1 MEPYDYK
8 DAELHL
14 RTALDGRQVF
24 ANSNSMSSPRR
35 VAAILKR
42 AAEAQGVD
50 VDLRLAPNGVLIA
63 SASRA
68 TTD

>member
-8 DAELHL
+8 DAELDL

-24 ANSNSMSSPRR
+24 ANSNQLSSPRR

-42 AAEAQGVD
+42 AAEAQGVE
-50 VDLRLAPNGVLIA
+50 VDLQLAPNGVLIA
-63 SASRA
+63 HAARA
-68 TTD
+68 TEH

>member
-1 MEPYDYK
+1 VEAYDYK
-8 DAELHL
+8 DAEADL
-14 RTALDGRQVF
+14 RTALNGRQVF
-24 ANSNSMSSPRR
+24 ANSNQLSSPRR

-63 SASRA
+63 HAARA
-68 TTD
+68 TAD

>member
-1 MEPYDYK
+1 VEPYDYK
-8 DAELHL
+8 DAEVHL

-35 VAAILKR
+35 VAAIIKR

-63 SASRA
+63 SAARA
-68 TTD
+68 TAD

>member
-1 MEPYDYK
+1 VFR
-8 DAELHL
+8 ELE
-14 RTALDGRQVF
+14 LDEL
-24 ANSNSMSSPRR
+24 AAP

-63 SASRA
+63 SAARA
-68 TTD
+68 TAD

>member
-1 MEPYDYK
+1 VDPYDYK
-8 DAELHL
+8 DAEVDL

-24 ANSNSMSSPRR
+24 ANSNSLSSPRR

-63 SASRA
+63 RAARA
-68 TTD
+68 TND